1 MNSIKKNKRLLLER
15 IVIAL
20 CIIFCLESGSVIYFF
35 TVGGGSLQKNLDL
48 GDKYLLNMDYDGA
61 ITAFSKAIKIDGM
74 NADAYIGRGDAYK
87 AKGDYA
93 SAWADYEKA

>member
-35 TVGGGSLQKNLDL
+35 TVGGGSLQKNL
-48 GDKYLLNMDYDGA
+48 A
-61 ITAFSKAIKIDGM
+61 
-74 NADAYIGRGDAYK
+74 GRGYS
-87 AKGDYA
+87 KGG
-93 SAWADYEKA
+93 SPFSPCIHR